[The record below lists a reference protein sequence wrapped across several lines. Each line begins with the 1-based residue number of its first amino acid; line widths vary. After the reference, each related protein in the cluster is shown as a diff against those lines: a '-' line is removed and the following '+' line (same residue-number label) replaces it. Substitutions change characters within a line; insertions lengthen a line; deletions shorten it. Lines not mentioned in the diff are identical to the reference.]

1 MTYIS
6 KVDLTLLSREAQSVN
21 RDTTITAIMR
31 SSVLFRRT
39 SKVFMLK
46 CSEKPIRFGRS
57 VVKSSLGITDTCIRK

>member
-31 SSVLFRRT
+31 SSVFSVNSVEPRRY
-39 SKVFMLK
+39 SCSSVLK
-46 CSEKPIRFGRS
+46 NQSDLD
-57 VVKSSLGITDTCIRK
+57 VVL